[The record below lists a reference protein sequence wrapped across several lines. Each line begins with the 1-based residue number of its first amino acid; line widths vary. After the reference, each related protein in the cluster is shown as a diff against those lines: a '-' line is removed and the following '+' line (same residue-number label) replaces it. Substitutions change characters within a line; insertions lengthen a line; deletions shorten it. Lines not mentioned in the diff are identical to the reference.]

1 MWRNT
6 RMAALAC
13 VVALCTSL
21 TGTFV
26 ANAADFPSELAG
38 RCKGEAAF
46 ALGACACVARN
57 RLAQGQSETAVLAA
71 FYAAPVTPTDAE
83 VRRVAAVL
91 AGGFPCN
98 SDLWFM
104 WSDSDVARLGLNEA
118 DALIRLERGGWV
130 VLFFGRE
137 ALDG

>member
-6 RMAALAC
+6 RRAALAC
-13 VVALCTSL
+13 VLALCAGL

-26 ANAADFPSELAG
+26 ARAGDFPSELAG
-38 RCKGEAAF
+38 RCKGEAAW
-46 ALGACACVARN
+46 ALGACACVASN
-57 RLAQGQSETAVLAA
+57 RLAAGQSETAVLAA
-71 FYAAPVTPTDAE
+71 FYAAPITPTDAE
-83 VRRVAAVL
+83 VRRVGAVL
-91 AGGFPCN
+91 DGVTLC
-98 SDLWFM
+98 DERLWFM
-104 WSDSDVARLGLNEA
+104 FSYGDVARLGLDEA

>member
-6 RMAALAC
+6 RRAALAC
-13 VVALCTSL
+13 VLALCAGL

-26 ANAADFPSELAG
+26 ARAGDFPSELAG
-38 RCKGEAAF
+38 RCKGEAAW

-57 RLAQGQSETAVLAA
+57 RLAAGQSETAVLAA

-83 VRRVAAVL
+83 VRRVGAVL
-91 AGGFPCN
+91 AGGFPC
-98 SDLWFM
+98 DPVWFM
-104 WSDSDVARLGLNEA
+104 WSDTDVARLGLNEA

-130 VLFFGRE
+130 VLFYARD
-137 ALDG
+137 ALDV